1 MVFCK
6 LSKKLKT
13 RLESAENLIED
24 SATLTNDVI
33 NTHVNSGLEAIEKHK
48 TTISSRIQ
56 AKIEEKKQYIKKNII
71 DPHQER
77 RKKNAATMLYVDI
90 SLSVVVCIFLY
101 KLYPFLKRLM
111 NTTNYT
117 QEQLDNATKLP
128 EDAYS
133 KEDLRKV
140 EEFRK
145 SFVDWLEYYKTEDAF
160 SETNVGTPE
169 IRRGNDLREPFKFM
183 IQYVIPYVI
192 VAYIVWFIVKY
203 IKYVIAAIWGFF
215 VTVYQF
221 VTKKITCKLGE
232 KWYIRMAT
240 GWSSCHPQFGEY
252 VDRWKNQYI
261 VRPLATERINYLRAV
276 QTARTSYNTKF
287 GNRSPFTLSMDWSW
301 GWFNMFLDWLY
312 NLKRIY
318 FDLPLLELYL
328 QLIKF
333 HPTYVVKPYEISPKN
348 RGDAYPSK
356 TKRGKICKCPPRK
369 TVHKKL
375 SEYISKVPNRA
386 KNVKSKIV
394 KGAKAANAHIDNINE
409 KTNATI
415 DIISEVAKSTNI
427 PNPLG
432 DCNTYD
438 KVYTKRK
445 MVAQGV
451 WTTLMI
457 LTTCLVVYSLIYNKN
472 ILGSVYKFT
481 NNYNYK
487 IGVSSTTRYML
498 LSYFA
503 IFFSLG
509 YYSFLE

>member
-13 RLESAENLIED
+13 RLESAEDLIED
-24 SATLTNDVI
+24 SATLTRDVV

-48 TTISSRIQ
+48 STVSSKIQ
-56 AKIEEKKQYIKKNII
+56 AKIEEKKKYIKENII

-77 RKKNAATMLYVDI
+77 RKNNAATMLYVDI
-90 SLSVVVCIFLY
+90 SLSIVVCIFLY

-128 EDAYS
+128 QDAYS
-133 KEDLRKV
+133 REDLRKV

-145 SFVDWLEYYKTEDAF
+145 SFVDWLDFYKSEDAF
-160 SETNVGTPE
+160 SETNVGIPE

-192 VAYIVWFIVKY
+192 LAYIVWFIVKY

-221 VTKKITCKLGE
+221 VTKKITCKLAE
-232 KWYIRMAT
+232 KWYIRMGT
-240 GWSSCHPQFGEY
+240 GWSRCHPNFGEY
-252 VDRWKNQYI
+252 VDRWKKQYV
-261 VRPLATERINYLRAV
+261 VRPVAEERITYLRAV
-276 QTARTSYNTKF
+276 QTAKTSYNTNF
-287 GNRSPFTLSMDWSW
+287 GDRSPFTVFMDWLL
-301 GWFNMFLDWLY
+301 GWFNMFMDWLY
-312 NLKRIY
+312 NLKRIF
-318 FDLPLLELYL
+318 FDLPLEELYL
-328 QLIKF
+328 QLIQF
-333 HPTYVVKPYEISPKN
+333 HPTYVVKPYEIPPKN

-369 TVHKKL
+369 TVYKKMAQ
-375 SEYISKVPNRA
+375 YISKVPNKA
-386 KNVKSKIV
+386 KEVKSKIL
-394 KGAKAANAHIDNINE
+394 KGAKAASAHIDNIRE
-409 KTNATI
+409 KTN
-415 DIISEVAKSTNI
+415 DNISELAASTTI

-438 KVYTKRK
+438 KIYNKRK
-445 MVAQGV
+445 VVAQGV

-457 LTTCLVVYSLIYNKN
+457 LTTCLVVYSLMYNKN

-487 IGVSSTTRYML
+487 LGISNSSKYIL

-509 YYSFLE
+509 YYSFLD

>member
-13 RLESAENLIED
+13 RLESAEDLIED
-24 SATLTNDVI
+24 SATLTKDVV
-33 NTHVNSGLEAIEKHK
+33 NTHVNSGLTAIEKQK
-48 TTISSRIQ
+48 TSVSSRIQ
-56 AKIEEKKQYIKKNII
+56 AKIEEKKKYINKNII
-71 DPHQER
+71 DPHRER

-90 SLSVVVCIFLY
+90 SLSIVVCIFLY
-101 KLYPFLKRLM
+101 KLYPFLKRFM
-111 NTTNYT
+111 HTTNYT

-140 EEFRK
+140 EEFRN

-192 VAYIVWFIVKY
+192 LAYIVWFIVKY

-240 GWSSCHPQFGEY
+240 GWSKCHPQFGEY

-261 VRPLATERINYLRAV
+261 VRPIAEERINYLRAV
-276 QTARTSYNTKF
+276 QTARTSYNTNF
-287 GNRSPFTLSMDWSW
+287 GNRSPFTLSMDWFF
-301 GWFNMFLDWLY
+301 GWFNMFWDWLY
-312 NLKRIY
+312 NLKRIF
-318 FDLPLLELYL
+318 FDLPLEELYL
-328 QLIKF
+328 QLIQF
-333 HPTYVVKPYEISPKN
+333 HPTYVVKPYEISPKH
-348 RGDAYPSK
+348 RGDPYPSK
-356 TKRGKICKCPPRK
+356 TKRGKICKCPPKK
-369 TVHKKL
+369 TVYKKMGVYL
-375 SEYISKVPNRA
+375 SKVPNKA
-386 KNVKSKIV
+386 KCVKSKII
-394 KGAKAANAHIDNINE
+394 KNANATSAHIDNIKE
-409 KTNATI
+409 KTNNTI
-415 DIISEVAKSTNI
+415 NTISELVKTTNI

-438 KVYTKRK
+438 KIYDKRK
-445 MVAQGV
+445 TVAQGI

-457 LTTCLVVYSLIYNKN
+457 LTTCLVVYSLMYNKN
-472 ILGSVYKFT
+472 ILGRVYTFT

-487 IGVSSTTRYML
+487 LGISNSSKYIL
-498 LSYFA
+498 LSYFT

>member
-13 RLESAENLIED
+13 RLESAEDLIED
-24 SATLTNDVI
+24 SATLTKDVV

-48 TTISSRIQ
+48 TSVSSRIQ
-56 AKIEEKKQYIKKNII
+56 DKIAEKKKYIKEKII
-71 DPHQER
+71 APHQKR
-77 RKKNAATMLYVDI
+77 RKNNASTMLYVDI
-90 SLSVVVCIFLY
+90 SLSIVVCIFLY

-133 KEDLRKV
+133 REDLRKV

-145 SFVDWLEYYKTEDAF
+145 SFIDWLEFYKSEDAF
-160 SETNVGTPE
+160 SETNVGIPE

-192 VAYIVWFIVKY
+192 LAYIVWFIVKY

-221 VTKKITCKLGE
+221 VTKKITCKLAE
-232 KWYIRMAT
+232 KWYIRMGT
-240 GWSSCHPQFGEY
+240 GWSRCKPNFGQY
-252 VDRWKNQYI
+252 VDRWKNQYV
-261 VRPLATERINYLRAV
+261 VRPVATERITYLKAV
-276 QTARTSYNTKF
+276 ETSKTSYNNKF
-287 GNRSPFTLSMDWSW
+287 GNRSPFTLFMDWLW
-301 GWFNMFLDWLY
+301 GWFNMFMDWLY
-312 NLKRIY
+312 NLKRIF
-318 FDLPLLELYL
+318 FDLPLEELYL
-328 QLIKF
+328 QLIQF

-356 TKRGKICKCPPRK
+356 TKSGKICKCPPRK
-369 TVHKKL
+369 TVHKKMRAYL
-375 SEYISKVPNRA
+375 SKAPCKA
-386 KNVKSKIV
+386 KLIKSKIAKSV
-394 KGAKAANAHIDNINE
+394 KATSDTIKTTREKSEDIINTVIDNV
-409 KTNATI
+409 KTP
-415 DIISEVAKSTNI
+415 NI
-427 PNPLG
+427 QSPLA

-438 KVYTKRK
+438 KIYTKRK
-445 MVAQGV
+445 AVAQGI

-457 LTTCLVVYSLIYNKN
+457 LTTCIVVYSLMYNKN

-481 NNYNYK
+481 NSYNYK
-487 IGVSSTTRYML
+487 LGIPNSSRYIL
-498 LSYFA
+498 LTYFS

-509 YYSFLE
+509 YYSFLH